1 MLTWPLIQRN
11 KVEDS
16 KVSIP
21 VETFVASE
29 NQGLSSLAK
38 QVREQLTEGA
48 ITHIKVAHYAA
59 ARAMGEP

>member
-38 QVREQLTEGA
+38 QVREQLMEGGA
-48 ITHIKVAHYAA
+48 THTKVPHYAA